1 MKLEKAKGT
10 RDLLPSEAIP
20 RQAIIDKLRKT
31 FELYGFSP
39 AETPILERYETLSSK
54 YAGGAEILKE
64 TFKLKDQGDRELGLR
79 YDLTVPLCRLVG
91 MNPQIKMPFKRY
103 QIGPVFRD
111 GPVNL
116 GRYREFSQCDIDI
129 IGSKSMLADAE
140 LLSLASDVFKD
151 LKLKVNLNV
160 NNIKLLNSI
169 LEYANIKDNKDS
181 VLLTLDKLDK
191 IGLDAVKAELKQ
203 KNLPESS
210 IKKLIEIINLKGNNE
225 AKIKKLKTTLKDLA
239 GLAEIEELSKYC
251 KSFKVDFELNL
262 WLARGLSYYTGTIF
276 EIKLIDSEITS
287 SVGGGGRYDKI
298 IGNFLESNQEY
309 PAVGIS
315 FGIERIYD
323 AIKKDQNKQTVVQAF
338 VIPIGVQEK
347 AIPILQKLRESEIN
361 AEMDLSDRGI
371 SKNLNYANALNIP
384 YVLFVGEKELKAKK
398 VKLKDMKS
406 GKEDLIALE
415 SAIKKIKKAQ

>member
-1 MKLEKAKGT
+1 MKLQRARGV
-10 RDLLPSEAIP
+10 RDLLPKEAIP
-20 RQAIIDKLRKT
+20 RQAILDKLRKT

-39 AETPILERYETLSSK
+39 AETPILERYETLASK

-64 TFKLKDQGDRELGLR
+64 TFKLKDQGNRELGLR

-91 MNPQIKMPFKRY
+91 MNPQLKMPFKRY

-116 GRYREFSQCDIDI
+116 GRYREFYQCDVDI

-140 LLSLASDVFKD
+140 LLALSRDVFKD
-151 LKLKVNLNV
+151 LKLKVKLNV

-169 LEYANIKDNKDS
+169 LEYAGIKENKDS

-191 IGLDAVKAELKQ
+191 AGLEAVKSELKQ
-203 KNLPESS
+203 KNIPESS

-225 AKIKKLKTTLKDLA
+225 VKLKKLKNALKDQS
-239 GLAEIEELSKYC
+239 GLNEIQELSKYC
-251 KSFKVDFELNL
+251 KSFKVEFELNL

-276 EIKLIDSEITS
+276 EIKLTGSEITS

-323 AIKKDQNKQTVVQAF
+323 AIKKDQAKQTVVQAF

-347 AIPILQKLRESEIN
+347 AVPILQKLREADIN
-361 AEMDLSDRGI
+361 AEMDLSDKGI
-371 SKNLNYANALNIP
+371 SKNLNYANALGIP
-384 YVLFVGEKELKAKK
+384 FVIFVGEKELKAKK

-406 GKEDLIALE
+406 GKEELLALE
-415 SAIKKIKKAQ
+415 SAIKKIKKH

>member
-20 RQAIIDKLRKT
+20 RQEILDKLRKT

-39 AETPILERYETLSSK
+39 AETPILERYETLASK

-116 GRYREFSQCDIDI
+116 GRYREFYQCDIDI

-169 LEYANIKDNKDS
+169 LDYANIKNNKDS

-191 IGLDAVKAELKQ
+191 LGLEAVKAELKQ
-203 KNLPESS
+203 KNVPESS

-239 GLAEIEELSKYC
+239 GLSEIEELSKYC

-406 GKEDLIALE
+406 GKEELIALE
-415 SAIKKIKKAQ
+415 SAIKKIKKD

>member
-10 RDLLPSEAIP
+10 RDLLPAEAIP
-20 RQAIIDKLRKT
+20 RQAILDKLRKT

-54 YAGGAEILKE
+54 YAGGSEILKE
-64 TFKLKDQGDRELGLR
+64 TFKLKDQGDRDLGLR

-111 GPVNL
+111 GPINL
-116 GRYREFSQCDIDI
+116 GRYREFYQCDVDI

-140 LLSLASDVFKD
+140 LLSLASSVFKD

-191 IGLDAVKAELKQ
+191 IGLEAVKAELKQ
-203 KNLPESS
+203 KNIPESS

-225 AKIKKLKTTLKDLA
+225 AKIKKLKTTLKDQS

-251 KSFKVDFELNL
+251 NSFKVDFELNL

-298 IGNFLESNQEY
+298 IGSFLESNQEY

-338 VIPIGVQEK
+338 VIPIGIQEK
-347 AIPILQKLRESEIN
+347 AIPILQKLREAEIN
-361 AEMDLSDRGI
+361 AEMDLSDKGI

-384 YVLFVGEKELKAKK
+384 YVLLIGEKELKAKK

-406 GKEDLIALE
+406 GKEELIALE
-415 SAIKKIKKAQ
+415 SAIKKIKK